1 MTDKKLDQ
9 DDKLIE
15 ELYTKL
21 WWYTYE
27 ATDEEFNAQEVDAI
41 VQLLEVM
48 EPIKDDNTYE
58 PGAEAAFQRFQD
70 RYSMELEHME
80 DTEEEPEGE
89 EDGKVPKTSLSEV
102 SAPEERASKRKN
114 EKTGKEGKH
123 KKRFLRLA
131 TAAAACAVLVVSLN
145 VGTFALQRKSFF
157 EVIVERIG
165 RTEAIVTGVEEI
177 EENSSDDIKCETW
190 EEVEEILGEEILCVN
205 YIPDGYVLT
214 EMTVG
219 VMQEKNKVFV
229 KYINSEEQYFVIKIY
244 FFPSNYARNM
254 IMYDEEWELLKADTE
269 GKKAEYYAK
278 GDVIEALFFYDKGI
292 YHVSSNNDLE
302 TLEMVVNSME

>member
-27 ATDEEFNAQEVDAI
+27 AKDEEFNAQEVDAI
-41 VQLLEVM
+41 VQLLEVL

-58 PGAEAAFQRFQD
+58 PGAEAAYQRFQK
-70 RYSMELEHME
+70 RYEKELEHME
-80 DTEEEPEGE
+80 DTEEEKDGEVPENA
-89 EDGKVPKTSLSEV
+89 LSEAP
-102 SAPEERASKRKN
+102 APENGTDGRKN
-114 EKTGKEGKH
+114 EKTDKGSKH
-123 KKRFLRLA
+123 KKRILRFA
-131 TAAAACAVLVVSLN
+131 TAAAACVVLVVSLN

-177 EENSSDDIKCETW
+177 EENNSDDIKCETW
-190 EEVEEILGEEILCVN
+190 EEVEEILGEEILRVN

-219 VMQEKNKVFV
+219 LMQEKDKVFI
-229 KYINSEEQYFVIKIY
+229 KYCNGDKFFTIGIY
-244 FFPSNYARNM
+244 IYPVNYSRNM
-254 IMYDEEWELLKADTE
+254 MAYDEKWELVKKDTE
-269 GKKAEYYAK
+269 GKRAEYYSK
-278 GDVIEALFFYDKGI
+278 GDIIEALFYYNKGI
-292 YHVSSNNDLE
+292 YYVSSNENLE
-302 TLEMVVNSME
+302 VLEMIVNSME

>member
-9 DDKLIE
+9 DEKLIE

-58 PGAEAAFQRFQD
+58 PGADAAFQRFQD

-80 DTEEEPEGE
+80 DIEEEPEGE
-89 EDGKVPKTSLSEV
+89 EDGKASKVSLSEV
-102 SAPEERASKRKN
+102 SVSEERACKRKN
-114 EKTGKEGKH
+114 EKAGKEAKH
-123 KKRFLRLA
+123 KKRLLRLA
-131 TAAAACAVLVVSLN
+131 TAAAACTVLVVSLN

-177 EENSSDDIKCETW
+177 EENRSNDIKCETW
-190 EEVEEILGEEILCVN
+190 EEVEEILGEDILRVN
-205 YIPDGYVLT
+205 YIPDGYALT

-229 KYINSEEQYFVIKIY
+229 KYCNGDKFFTIGIY
-244 FFPSNYARNM
+244 TYPANYSRN
-254 IMYDEEWELLKADTE
+254 IMAYDESWELIKKDSE
-269 GKKAEYYAK
+269 GKKAEYYLK
-278 GDVIEALFFYDKGI
+278 GDVIEALFYYNKGI
-292 YHVSSNNDLE
+292 YYVSSNENIE
-302 TLEMVVNSME
+302 ILEMVVNAMG

>member
-9 DDKLIE
+9 DEKLIE

-80 DTEEEPEGE
+80 DIEEEPEGE
-89 EDGKVPKTSLSEV
+89 EDGKASKVSLSEV
-102 SAPEERASKRKN
+102 SAPKERACKRKN
-114 EKTGKEGKH
+114 EKAGKEAKH
-123 KKRFLRLA
+123 KKRLLRLA
-131 TAAAACAVLVVSLN
+131 TAAAACTVLVVSLN

-165 RTEAIVTGVEEI
+165 KTKVIVTGNEEI
-177 EENSSDDIKCETW
+177 EENTSGEITCESW
-190 EEVEEILGEEILCVN
+190 EEVEEILGEEILQVN

-219 VMQEKNKVFV
+219 LMEGKDKVFA
-229 KYINSEEQYFVIKIY
+229 KYCNDEDKYFVIKVYIY
-244 FFPSNYARNM
+244 PENYSIN
-254 IMYDEEWELLKADTE
+254 IVSFDEEWELIKEEKE
-269 GKKAEYYAK
+269 GKKIQYYSK
-278 GDVIEALFFYDKGI
+278 DDIIEAFFVYGKATYYI
-292 YHVSSNNDLE
+292 TNNENLE
-302 TLEMVVNSME
+302 TLEKVVNAMK

>member
-80 DTEEEPEGE
+80 DIEEEPEGE
-89 EDGKVPKTSLSEV
+89 EGGKASKVSLSEV
-102 SAPEERASKRKN
+102 SVSEERAGKRKN
-114 EKTGKEGKH
+114 EKAGKEGKH
-123 KKRFLRLA
+123 KKRLLRLA
-131 TAAAACAVLVVSLN
+131 TAVTACTVLVVSLN

-165 RTEAIVTGVEEI
+165 KTKVIVTGNEEI
-177 EENSSDDIKCETW
+177 EENTSGEITCESW
-190 EEVEEILGEEILCVN
+190 EEVEKILGEEILQVN

-219 VMQEKNKVFV
+219 LMEGKDKVFA
-229 KYINSEEQYFVIKIY
+229 KYCNGDKFFTIGIY
-244 FFPSNYARNM
+244 IYPVNYSRNM
-254 IMYDEEWELLKADTE
+254 MAYDESWELIKKETE
-269 GKKAEYYAK
+269 GKKIEYYSK
-278 GDVIEALFFYDKGI
+278 GDVLEAFFYYNKGI
-292 YHVSSNNDLE
+292 YYVSSNENIE
-302 TLEMVVNSME
+302 VLEMVVNAMG